1 MNTKVIEINSKY
13 RVIISFNNDV
23 TRLYRLVNND
33 DKTICESFNRDSF
46 LIKASKYTR
55 ITNKLECLIAS
66 I

>member
-1 MNTKVIEINSKY
+1 MNKKTIEVNSKY
-13 RVIISFNNDV
+13 KIIITFNNDI
-23 TRLYRLVNND
+23 TRLYRLVDND

-46 LIKASKYTR
+46 LIKANKYTR

>member
-1 MNTKVIEINSKY
+1 MNTKTIEINAKY
-13 RVIISFNNDV
+13 RVIITFNNDIN
-23 TRLYRLVNND
+23 RLYRLVNNE

-66 I
+66 V